1 MARKKRKIKR
11 VRPQPYT
18 GLTPVQPVQRQSA
31 GPVPTGSTSTTQGG
45 GQERDGGGGITG
57 LLAGK
62 EAYDQIGS
70 RYQSGKDLKKGLLA
84 LPDKIERGVDYM
96 SDKFVTPVSDWYNDT
111 NTLTD
116 MSQLPQSGLQYP
128 GGAGT
133 IGLGSSPAQN
143 VANRWDLAGSSTQ
156 LGSQAGTPASYLAE
170 PLASHWGTEL
180 SPALKDAVLGESI
193 ALGPT
198 TQTLDGA
205 RITGTGLQGAEATTA
220 AEANLLSKVGPLVGM
235 GLNVYDMTEN
245 GINAGNA
252 LGLAGSGMLAASSF
266 NPALAALGPWGWAA
280 MGTGALGSVMDW
292 W

>member
-1 MARKKRKIKR
+1 
-11 VRPQPYT
+11 
-18 GLTPVQPVQRQSA
+18 
-31 GPVPTGSTSTTQGG
+31 
-45 GQERDGGGGITG
+45 
-57 LLAGK
+57 
-62 EAYDQIGS
+62 
-70 RYQSGKDLKKGLLA
+70 
-84 LPDKIERGVDYM
+84 M

-116 MSQLPQSGLQYP
+116 MSQLPQSGLQMP
-128 GGAGT
+128 EFGRVTDASGKVT
-133 IGLGSSPAQN
+133 LGS
-143 VANRWDLAGSSTQ
+143 
-156 LGSQAGTPASYLAE
+156 TPIS

-180 SPALKDAVLGESI
+180 SPVLKDAVLGESI